1 LKKTL
6 GAFRRPFKLAA
17 AFKPRGIGQK
27 TLCTVGNASA
37 GKRVA
42 REREGKNGAGRNR
55 EQARE
60 LEAGPTNRPHD
71 SRGGATSRASASL
84 ASRGAPV
91 APPPP
96 ASPAAAPPASRLPLL
111 LPAGPLEASTAAPPC
126 RGPSRVRLP
135 GDPSASRPP
144 PCRGPVRL
152 PAGDPSASRRC
163 SSAPPCRRPKP
174 PRSVPSPARCSFL
187 PLAPPPPAPLPCSS
201 PLLWMTGSACMCM
214 CLPLCLNP
222 ALNKSLNA

>member
-1 LKKTL
+1 MKKTL

-96 ASPAAAPPASRLPLL
+96 ASPAAAPPASRRRSRRASGRRPRRASSLPPPR
-111 LPAGPLEASTAAPPC
+111 LPPAAAPGLPPLAAMERLSRWE
-126 RGPSRVRLP
+126 RG
-135 GDPSASRPP
+135 
-144 PCRGPVRL
+144 RGR
-152 PAGDPSASRRC
+152 GR
-163 SSAPPCRRPKP
+163 KP
-174 PRSVPSPARCSFL
+174 RPRSDPEKGKREGERRGVERRRDSGFRAR
-187 PLAPPPPAPLPCSS
+187 
-201 PLLWMTGSACMCM
+201 G
-214 CLPLCLNP
+214 
-222 ALNKSLNA
+222 

>member
-1 LKKTL
+1 L

-96 ASPAAAPPASRLPLL
+96 ASPAVAPPASRLPLL

-135 GDPSASRPP
+135 GDPSASLQGTR
-144 PCRGPVRL
+144 RLPVAAPRLL
-152 PAGDPSASRRC
+152 PAGA
-163 SSAPPCRRPKP
+163 
-174 PRSVPSPARCSFL
+174 PSPQAVVECKKPRRKGRDVKNKCAARDSSCSTSHIW
-187 PLAPPPPAPLPCSS
+187 A
-201 PLLWMTGSACMCM
+201 
-214 CLPLCLNP
+214 
-222 ALNKSLNA
+222 

>member
-27 TLCTVGNASA
+27 TFCTVGNASA

-96 ASPAAAPPASRLPLL
+96 ASPAAAPPASRCFSLQGPSRPRLLL
-111 LPAGPLEASTAAPPC
+111 LPAGARRASASLGTHRLP
-126 RGPSRVRLP
+126 VRLP
-135 GDPSASRPP
+135 VGDPSASLQGTR
-144 PCRGPVRL
+144 RLPVAAPRLL
-152 PAGDPSASRRC
+152 PAGA
-163 SSAPPCRRPKP
+163 
-174 PRSVPSPARCSFL
+174 PSPQGQCP
-187 PLAPPPPAPLPCSS
+187 PLLAAPSSRSLLRPLLLSPVPLPCS
-201 PLLWMTGSACMCM
+201 G
-214 CLPLCLNP
+214 
-222 ALNKSLNA
+222 

>member
-1 LKKTL
+1 MKKTL

-144 PCRGPVRL
+144 PCR
-152 PAGDPSASRRC
+152 DPSASLQGTRRLPVA
-163 SSAPPCRRPKP
+163 APRLLPAGA
-174 PRSVPSPARCSFL
+174 PSPQGQCP
-187 PLAPPPPAPLPCSS
+187 PLLATPSSRSLLRPLLLSPVPLPCS
-201 PLLWMTGSACMCM
+201 G
-214 CLPLCLNP
+214 
-222 ALNKSLNA
+222 